1 MLNQQILL
9 SDLYALVEHC
19 SYGISKDEMIRD
31 RVVGIKN
38 SRLSQ
43 KLQLHPVLTFEK
55 AVTQVR
61 QKEAV
66 LKQQRVVRE
75 DVRKVSSNSVD
86 AVNIQALGTS

>member
-1 MLNQQILL
+1 M
-9 SDLYALVEHC
+9 YALLQHC
-19 SYGISKDEMIRD
+19 NYGILEDERIRE
-31 RVVGIKN
+31 RIVVGIKN